1 MVWLLVHC
9 LMGGLVYLF
18 YYTPFRT
25 AEDTRYNDR
34 QCMKVVETVRAIDFN
49 GPLDA
54 LRNNKVKAAD
64 TAFCLAS
71 HVTLA
76 VE

>member
-1 MVWLLVHC
+1 
-9 LMGGLVYLF
+9 
-18 YYTPFRT
+18 
-25 AEDTRYNDR
+25 
-34 QCMKVVETVRAIDFN
+34 MKVVETVQVIDFN

-64 TAFCLAS
+64 TAFSSAS

-76 VE
+76 VEKSVLRLTRTSILTIHICVFHP